1 MYGASQPMRNTEQG
15 RGYCEVMIKRMS
27 LLHRRPDLSKEAFS
41 AYWAGHHAAIARD
54 YPGLAKYTQN
64 HVFRRLDAAERDVFE
79 TDGMA
84 ELWFPS
90 ETEVAA
96 AMKSSV
102 APALVAD
109 EPNFL
114 AGVTGMLLTGVSVDD
129 GTGGAKVI
137 VLARRKTREGIPEG
151 SAAGLLHA
159 SVSTV
164 SSVFKRDALAALT
177 TPPDTILTA
186 RFIDANAA
194 MTAVVTGSWPTTDNL
209 QIWHAYQVT
218 EFRIV

>member
-1 MYGASQPMRNTEQG
+1 
-15 RGYCEVMIKRMS
+15 MIKRMS
-27 LLHRRPDLSKEAFS
+27 LLHRRSDLSKEAFS

-64 HVFRRLDAAERDVFE
+64 HVIRRLDPAERDVFE

-84 ELWFPS
+84 ELWFSS
-90 ETEVAA
+90 EAEVTV

-129 GTGGAKVI
+129 GIGGAKVI
-137 VLARRKTREGIPEG
+137 VLARRKTREGIPPG
-151 SAAGLLHA
+151 SAVGLLHA

-186 RFIDANAA
+186 RFIDPDAA
-194 MTAVVTGSWPTTDNL
+194 VTAVATGAWPTTDNL
-209 QIWHAYQVT
+209 EIWHAYQVK

>member
-1 MYGASQPMRNTEQG
+1 
-15 RGYCEVMIKRMS
+15 MS

-54 YPGLAKYTQN
+54 YPGLAKYSQN
-64 HVFRRLDAAERDVFE
+64 HVIRRIDHPEHDLFE

-90 ETEVAA
+90 EAEVAI

-102 APALVAD
+102 APALIAD

-114 AGVTGMLLTGVSVDD
+114 AGVTGMLLTDVSVDD
-129 GTGGAKVI
+129 GIGGTKVI
-137 VLARRKTREGIPEG
+137 VLARRKAREDILAG
-151 SAAGLLHA
+151 SATGLLHA
-159 SVSTV
+159 SVSNV
-164 SSVFKRDALAALT
+164 SSIFKRDALTALMS
-177 TPPDTILTA
+177 PPDTILTA
-186 RFIDANAA
+186 RFVDEDAAL
-194 MTAVVTGSWPTTDNL
+194 TAVETGAWPTTKNL
-209 QIWHAYQVT
+209 EIWHAYHVK